1 MKQRPTHDLGN
12 VEELGCI
19 LFEHGRRISPLS
31 HVVSHI
37 LWQGEGFWLTM
48 NVDQK
53 GVIKRKLEYG
63 GSAHALQTSREEN
76 VLLI

>member
-1 MKQRPTHDLGN
+1 
-12 VEELGCI
+12 
-19 LFEHGRRISPLS
+19 
-31 HVVSHI
+31 
-37 LWQGEGFWLTM
+37 M